1 MLYLMAAVVANPE
14 FVVLTIRDTEGLGR
28 PLITHYL
35 AGSDIVEL
43 VATADGRYQLGIVP
57 DRATLTERIK
67 SALGLHGAGQQL
79 RIQFF
84 TEETVFEK
92 IKDLSKAD
100 QRKQAVAAL
109 ENLGLGGLSVN
120 SLLVA
125 LGAPETNEVLVVKTE
140 NGQVK
145 TGRRAWLL
153 RGGDIVWL
161 AKRVDATSTTLSVEA
176 MQADTLPKVLDSFI
190 QFLSQ

>member
-1 MLYLMAAVVANPE
+1 
-14 FVVLTIRDTEGLGR
+14 
-28 PLITHYL
+28 
-35 AGSDIVEL
+35 
-43 VATADGRYQLGIVP
+43 
-57 DRATLTERIK
+57 
-67 SALGLHGAGQQL
+67 
-79 RIQFF
+79 
-84 TEETVFEK
+84 
-92 IKDLSKAD
+92 
-100 QRKQAVAAL
+100 L
-109 ENLGLGGLSVN
+109 ESLGLGGLSVN